1 MRSQLRGPLCAA
13 LTFGAAF
20 LAGRLVAAP
29 APAAACSCMPCENN
43 GERLVLQVASVTVDG
58 VERPEA
64 RGFGSDGRA
73 AHGAR
78 EPRALHLSTGFY
90 GGRVF
95 QRPPYAGEASG
106 WLYDPDLQAARE
118 VELVGAR

>member
-1 MRSQLRGPLCAA
+1 MRPWVGSLGAA
-13 LTFGAAF
+13 LVFGAAF
-20 LAGRLVAAP
+20 FAGRLVVAP
-29 APAAACSCMPCENN
+29 APAQACSCGPCEDN

-64 RGFGSDGRA
+64 RGFGSEALA

-95 QRPPYAGEASG
+95 QQPAYAGEASG

-118 VELVGAR
+118 VELVGAP